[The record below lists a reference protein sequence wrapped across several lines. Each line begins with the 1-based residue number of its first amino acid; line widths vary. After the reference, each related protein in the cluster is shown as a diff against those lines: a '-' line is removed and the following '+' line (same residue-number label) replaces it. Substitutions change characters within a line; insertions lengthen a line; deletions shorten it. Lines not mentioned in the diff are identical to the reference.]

1 MNKSQGFA
9 QKNPPI
15 NINCDHFIYISRRDD
30 RIHGSRSPHTLPAL
44 WTDVPEARAP
54 DSATRDEWLNFTKGQ
69 GSRHILYPTLAL
81 ETDAWCQF
89 PCVGTGKV
97 TANPLTHQRLPHGAA
112 ISSVSLWTVNL
123 QNARYQP
130 QIICPQRTYRLS
142 SIHPHPALP
151 RPVSP
156 QTPTKAIHL
165 WKEAHNTRRGSSYIS
180 ICDFVGRRSLYV
192 LAL

>member
-9 QKNPPI
+9 QKIPPI
-15 NINCDHFIYISRRDD
+15 KINCDHFIYISRRDD

-69 GSRHILYPTLAL
+69 RSRHILYPTLAL

-112 ISSVSLWTVNL
+112 ISSVPLWTVNL

-142 SIHPHPALP
+142 LFTLTLHYPDQPAPRHPPKPFTCGRKHIIQEEVQVISQ
-151 RPVSP
+151 PV
-156 QTPTKAIHL
+156 IL
-165 WKEAHNTRRGSSYIS
+165 
-180 ICDFVGRRSLYV
+180 
-192 LAL
+192 